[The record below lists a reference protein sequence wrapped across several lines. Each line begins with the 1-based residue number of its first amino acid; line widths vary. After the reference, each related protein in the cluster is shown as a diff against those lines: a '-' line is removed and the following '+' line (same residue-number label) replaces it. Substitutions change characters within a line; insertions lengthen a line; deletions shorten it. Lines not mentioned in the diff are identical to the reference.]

1 MKNKD
6 LIKRLQLLDPEFE
19 VLAQAP
25 DGGEP
30 CAIAH
35 VTVDEWDNDGDGTPP
50 TPIILLAIIC

>member
-6 LIKRLQLLDPEFE
+6 LIKRLQLLDPEHD
-19 VLAQAP
+19 VLTQAP

-35 VTVDEWDNDGDGTPP
+35 VTVDEWDDGDGTPP